1 MRVVTGWPEVVVLTA
16 TVKGWRAAAE
26 DISRLGPSTTSC
38 TYCRSV
44 SQNMVVYRT
53 CRDGEGMGGN
63 KESINNKTLNIEHA
77 SIHNILE
84 YIPKLDI
91 PL

>member
-1 MRVVTGWPEVVVLTA
+1 MEDMSVVTGWPDEVVLTA

-26 DISRLGPSTTSC
+26 DISRLVTSTTSC

-53 CRDGEGMGGN
+53 WQGWDAEVV
-63 KESINNKTLNIEHA
+63 LV
-77 SIHNILE
+77 
-84 YIPKLDI
+84 
-91 PL
+91 